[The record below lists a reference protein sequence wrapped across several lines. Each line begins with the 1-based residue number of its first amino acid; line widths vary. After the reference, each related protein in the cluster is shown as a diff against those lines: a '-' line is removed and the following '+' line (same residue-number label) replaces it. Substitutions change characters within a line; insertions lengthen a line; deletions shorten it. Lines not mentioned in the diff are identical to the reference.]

1 MIAVFSLDQMEES
14 EKEAHELKL
23 LTFSQ
28 PEDSPPLAKS
38 SRNSLNKALRKA
50 CSDGN
55 FDAVWMLL
63 YAGAENITNC
73 IHLSIKH
80 EHYKVAALLLICH
93 VIFDEDIP
101 MLENLL
107 KGKVDFKQLV
117 QFFKEYSVYDKVM

>member
-1 MIAVFSLDQMEES
+1 MEES

-63 YAGAENITNC
+63 YA
-73 IHLSIKH
+73 